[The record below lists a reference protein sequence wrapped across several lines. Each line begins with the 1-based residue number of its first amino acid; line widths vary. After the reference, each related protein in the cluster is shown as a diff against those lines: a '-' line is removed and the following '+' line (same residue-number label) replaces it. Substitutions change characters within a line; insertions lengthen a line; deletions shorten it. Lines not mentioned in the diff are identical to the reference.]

1 MFTNDFWH
9 IQKKKADRL
18 LFFLFFFTSLAQ
30 CFLFIKQTI
39 KQAHFA
45 SVASTDTDCYN
56 INPFKYSQ
64 TGIQPL

>member
-9 IQKKKADRL
+9 IEKKQTG
-18 LFFLFFFTSLAQ
+18 FFFFASLAQ
-30 CFLFIKQTI
+30 CFLFVKQTI

>member
-9 IQKKKADRL
+9 IEKKADRL
-18 LFFLFFFTSLAQ
+18 LFFASLAQ